1 MELSRTCLL
10 GGASILGDITQRDRD
25 FMVFQKGSENALG
38 LGEKKKKNLSS
49 NLGCHLATCD
59 FVY

>member
-38 LGEKKKKNLSS
+38 LGEKKKKPEFKPWLSFS
-49 NLGCHLATCD
+49 NM
-59 FVY
+59 